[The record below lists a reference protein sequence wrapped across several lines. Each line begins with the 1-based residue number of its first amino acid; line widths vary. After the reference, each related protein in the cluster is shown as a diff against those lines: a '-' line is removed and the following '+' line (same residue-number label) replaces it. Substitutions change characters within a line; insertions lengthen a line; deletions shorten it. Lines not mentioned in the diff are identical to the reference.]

1 MENNYMTKDANPFGS
16 KGWTPERLS
25 TQKGKTFLITGANVG
40 TGFEA
45 TKLLASKGARVVM
58 LCRNPQKAQT
68 AIEQIKQEQSDADL
82 VFIQL
87 DLSSLESVR
96 KASETIKKQVEKID
110 ALICNAAIAQVAIQ
124 KRTDDGFE
132 RQMGVNYYG
141 HFLLTGLLF
150 EQIKNSN
157 GRIVVVSSL
166 GYRMG
171 HKRIQFEDL
180 DFDKNYHPNNTY
192 CHSKLAQMI
201 FAYELQRR
209 VKSKD
214 IDVQIHVC
222 HPGASRTTLIRED
235 ASFMTRV
242 LARVLMYS
250 PLSQSAEKGS
260 WPLVLCAT
268 EDGLQEERFYGPT
281 ERGEFVGIIGISEL
295 QEHALDRKVA
305 TQLWEISEQNTGIS
319 WNL

>member
-1 MENNYMTKDANPFGS
+1 MTKEANPFGP
-16 KGWTPERLS
+16 KGWTPERLTS
-25 TQKGKTFLITGANVG
+25 QKGKTFLITGANVG

-58 LCRNPQKAQT
+58 LCRNPQRAHN
-68 AIEQIKQEQSDADL
+68 AIELIQQAQPEADL

-96 KASETIKKQVEKID
+96 KAAEDITDQVDNID
-110 ALICNAAIAQVAIQ
+110 ALICNAAIAQVAVQ

-150 EQIKNSN
+150 EQIKDSN

-209 VKSKD
+209 VQSND
-214 IDVQIHVC
+214 INVQVHVC
-222 HPGASRTTLIRED
+222 HPGASRTTLIRDD
-235 ASFMTRV
+235 ASFMTRM
-242 LARVLMYS
+242 LTRILMYS
-250 PLSQSAEKGS
+250 PMSQSAEKGS

-268 EDGLQEERFYGPT
+268 EDGLQEETFYGPT
-281 ERGEFVGIIGISEL
+281 ERGEFVGIIGKSKL
-295 QEHALDRKVA
+295 QDHALDRTVA
-305 TQLWEISEQNTGIS
+305 TQLWEVSEKNTGLS
-319 WNL
+319 WSL

>member
-1 MENNYMTKDANPFGS
+1 MTKEANPFGP
-16 KGWTPERLS
+16 KGWTPERLTS
-25 TQKGKTFLITGANVG
+25 QRGKTFLITGANVG

-58 LCRNPQKAQT
+58 LCRNPQRAHN
-68 AIEQIKQEQSDADL
+68 AIELIKQEQPDADL

-96 KASETIKKQVEKID
+96 KAAEAIKDQVDNID
-110 ALICNAAIAQVAIQ
+110 ALICNAAIAQVAVQ

-150 EQIKNSN
+150 EHIKDSN

-209 VKSKD
+209 VQSND
-214 IDVQIHVC
+214 INVQVHVC
-222 HPGASRTTLIRED
+222 HPGASRTTLIRDD
-235 ASFMTRV
+235 ANFMTKMLTRI
-242 LARVLMYS
+242 LMYS
-250 PLSQSAEKGS
+250 PMSQSAEKGS

-268 EDGLQEERFYGPT
+268 EDGLQEETFYGPT
-281 ERGEFVGIIGISEL
+281 ERGEFVGIIGKSEL
-295 QEHALDRKVA
+295 QDHALDRTVA
-305 TQLWEISEQNTGIS
+305 TQLWEVSEKNTGLS
-319 WNL
+319 WSL

>member
-1 MENNYMTKDANPFGS
+1 MTTEANPFGP
-16 KGWTPERLS
+16 KGWTPERLTS
-25 TQKGKTFLITGANVG
+25 QKGKTFLITGANVG

-45 TKLLASKGARVVM
+45 TRLLASKGAKVVM
-58 LCRNPQKAQT
+58 LCRNPQKAQN
-68 AIEQIKQEQSDADL
+68 AIDSIKQKQPDADL
-82 VFIQL
+82 VFVQL

-96 KASETIKKQVEKID
+96 QTSEAINNQVDKID
-110 ALICNAAIAQVAIQ
+110 ALICNAAVAQIAVQ

-150 EQIKNSN
+150 EQIKDSN

-180 DFDKNYHPNNTY
+180 DFDQNYHPNNTY

-209 VKSKD
+209 IQNKD
-214 IDVQIHVC
+214 INVQVHVC
-222 HPGASRTTLIRED
+222 HPGASRTTLIRDD
-235 ASFMTRV
+235 ASFMTRM
-242 LARVLMYS
+242 LTRILMYS
-250 PLSQSAEKGS
+250 PMSQSAEKGS

-268 EDGLQEERFYGPT
+268 EDGLQEETFYGPT
-281 ERGEFVGIIGISEL
+281 ERGEFVGIIGKSEL
-295 QEHALDRKVA
+295 QHHALDRETA
-305 TQLWEISEQNTGIS
+305 AQLWEVSEQKTGLT